1 MILRHVK
8 ICIQLG
14 GVEQEVT
21 LVGKEGFTMPFPL
34 PQVAGN

>member
-1 MILRHVK
+1 MILCNVK

-21 LVGKEGFTMPFPL
+21 LVGKEGPTMPFP
-34 PQVAGN
+34 